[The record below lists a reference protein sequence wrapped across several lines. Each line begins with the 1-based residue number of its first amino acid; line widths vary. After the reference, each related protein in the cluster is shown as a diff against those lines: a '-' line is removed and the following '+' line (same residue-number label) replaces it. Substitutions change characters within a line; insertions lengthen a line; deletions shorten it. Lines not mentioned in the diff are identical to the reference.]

1 MSRRR
6 LKEWTEQ
13 KRRQQ
18 QEAEP
23 TNIWAELCQRIAE
36 GQVIPIISNSLYFDL
51 VFASLLV
58 ESEPAASDGRTKENG
73 AEAKDGEPEDNESD
87 EAAEENDEN
96 ANGARDLYYNA
107 EDILADFWANDPEVA
122 FPLPEQ
128 HWLPRVALYVRV
140 AKSKTTREAK
150 MRYLNFLKDTLTL
163 LAEDEAT
170 ADTDTLETI
179 RNDREQY
186 SFTAVVAELGYPV
199 AGDKPNPID
208 LLAKLNLPIY
218 VTTSP
223 FDFLERAIR
232 ANGRQNV
239 RTQVCF
245 WSGEPTIW
253 IDPSH
258 KTDYNFEPTVDN
270 PLVYHIFGLETYVE
284 SMVLHEDDYLDF
296 LSTLA
301 RDTSSANRIMPAY
314 LQQAIAKSSL
324 LLLGYRLRD
333 WEFRVLFRG
342 LIRPSTLREFNL
354 AIQMDLNRQ
363 SDRSTAEQIRAYL
376 EKYFGSANFTVSWDS
391 PQEFMSRLWSEWQE
405 WRR

>member
-1 MSRRR
+1 MSRQR

-13 KRRQQ
+13 KRKKE

-23 TNIWAELCQRIAE
+23 ANIWSELCQRIAD
-36 GQVIPIISNSLYFDL
+36 GQVIPIVGNSIYYDL
-51 VFASLLV
+51 VFASLLT
-58 ESEPAASDGRTKENG
+58 EPEPAAPE
-73 AEAKDGEPEDNESD
+73 GE
-87 EAAEENDEN
+87 
-96 ANGARDLYYNA
+96 ANGLSFNV
-107 EDILADFWANDPEVA
+107 EDILADAWAADVD
-122 FPLPEQ
+122 FPMPEQ

-150 MRYLNFLKDTLTL
+150 TRYLNFLKDTLTF
-163 LAEDEAT
+163 LAETEGIADAAT
-170 ADTDTLETI
+170 IEGI
-179 RNDREQY
+179 RNDRERY
-186 SFTAVVAELGYPV
+186 TFTDVAAELGYPV
-199 AGDKPNPID
+199 AAKQPNAID
-208 LLAKLNLPIY
+208 LLAQLNLPIY
-218 VTTSP
+218 VTTSH

-253 IDPSH
+253 TDPTH
-258 KTDYNFEPTVDN
+258 KTDFDFEPTVDT
-270 PLVYHIFGLETYVE
+270 PLVYHIFGLETYVD
-284 SMVLHEDDYLDF
+284 SMVLNEDDYLDF

-324 LLLGYRLRD
+324 MLLGYRLRD
-333 WEFRVLFRG
+333 WEFRVMFRG

-363 SDRSTAEQIRAYL
+363 SARATAEQIKAYL
-376 EKYFGSANFTVSWDS
+376 EKYFGSANFTVSWDT
-391 PQEFMSRLWSEWQE
+391 PQAFMNRLWQEWQE